1 MSRKRFPPARILRI
15 VAWTTMA
22 TAWATTLL
30 ARATGWSPQEVTAD
44 PSGGTTTTIP
54 SLNPVE
60 AVPNMPAGGLV
71 VIRVG
76 PQPVIGSPAT
86 VPSTTAPPGGA
97 GVVSGGGSTQPA
109 TTPTSPPVTVPA
121 PPPTTSSGS

>member
-30 ARATGWSPQEVTAD
+30 ARATGWSPQAVTAD
-44 PSGGTTTTIP
+44 PSGGTTATVP
-54 SLNPVE
+54 SSNPVE

-76 PQPVIGSPAT
+76 PQSVVGSPTT
-86 VPSTTAPPGGA
+86 VPSTTAPSAGGGA
-97 GVVSGGGSTQPA
+97 ASESGSTQPA